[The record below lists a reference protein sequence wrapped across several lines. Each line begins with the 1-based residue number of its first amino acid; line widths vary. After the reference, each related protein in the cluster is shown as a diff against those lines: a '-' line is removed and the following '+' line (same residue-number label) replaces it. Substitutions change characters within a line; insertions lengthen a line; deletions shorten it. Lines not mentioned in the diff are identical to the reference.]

1 MHRKKL
7 IVFAFEGKNNKTE
20 MNYFHNFEAPSKD
33 SIIKCFSSGYT
44 DLKNMIDSTKSK
56 RSRYDYN
63 PKEDLT
69 FIFVDE
75 DSISY
80 KKEYIDER
88 RIKLSRDIHIIVSKP
103 CFEMWFLNH
112 FIQTTKFYTN
122 NSLMNELK
130 KYINDYHK
138 NLDIYPIIKD
148 RQDKAIINSLFQLK
162 HISEDSSY
170 TEVVNLF
177 SQKIIKEKS

>member
-20 MNYFHNFEAPSKD
+20 MNYFHNFEASSKD

-63 PKEDLT
+63 SKEDLT

-75 DSISY
+75 DSISK
-80 KKEYIDER
+80 KKEYINQR
-88 RIKLSRDIHIIVSKP
+88 KTKLSKDICVIVSKP
-103 CFEMWFLNH
+103 CFEIWFLNH

-122 NSLMNELK
+122 DSLISELK
-130 KYINDYHK
+130 KYINNYHK
-138 NLDIYPIIKD
+138 NLDVYPIIRDK
-148 RQDKAIINSLFQLK
+148 QDKAINNSLFQLK
-162 HISEDSSY
+162 NIGDYSSY

-177 SQKIIKEKS
+177 QNSIIKEK